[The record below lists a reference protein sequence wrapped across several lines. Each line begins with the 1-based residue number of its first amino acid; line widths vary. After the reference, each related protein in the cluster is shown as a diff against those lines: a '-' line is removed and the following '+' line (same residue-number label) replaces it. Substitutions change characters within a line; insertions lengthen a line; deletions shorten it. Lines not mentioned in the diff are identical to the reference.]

1 MSAAQ
6 LAFNRVKEAFDI
18 NSNPDISMRR
28 HWLLQLRG
36 ALKQHEHDLISAM
49 DKDFAGR
56 SEMESRMADL
66 MPCYAL
72 LRYTLK
78 NLSSWMKPEKR
89 PIDLAFR
96 PGKAWVEYQPVGVVG
111 IIAPWN
117 YPVNLAL
124 LPLITALAAGN
135 RVLLKLSEYTP
146 ETNRVLNKLLTDVFS
161 HEEVGVIH
169 GGASVGAEFSRL
181 PFNHIVFTG
190 SSAIGRKIMR
200 AAAEN
205 LTPVTLE
212 LGGKSP
218 VLVAP
223 DSDATQIARTIIFG
237 KSFNAGQTCIAPD
250 YLMCAQTQQEPLIEG
265 MQNAFTQQ
273 YPNALENSAYT
284 SIINTQ
290 HFQRLIHLLDDAKE
304 RGATVIPLQQP
315 AIDESRR
322 RIVPHIITGVTD
334 DMLIM
339 QEEIF
344 GPLLPIKTY
353 DVIGSA
359 LRYIHRRPKPLAL
372 YLMTSEPFVIE
383 MCTKQVHSGG
393 LCINETMR
401 HAAVDSL
408 PFGGIGASGVGCYH
422 GPEGFKQLSHPKAV
436 LQYKRVNF
444 NSLIHPPYRWWHRLA
459 VRWLSRK

>member
-28 HWLLQLRG
+28 HWLLQLQS
-36 ALKQHEHDLISAM
+36 ALKQHEHDLIIAM
-49 DKDFAGR
+49 GKDFSSR

-66 MPCYAL
+66 MPCYTL

-78 NLSSWMKPEKR
+78 NLSHWMKPEKR
-89 PIDLAFR
+89 PVDLVFR
-96 PGKAWVEYQPVGVVG
+96 PGKAWVEYQPIGVVG

-146 ETNRVLNKLLTDVFS
+146 ETNRVLSKLLSDVFS
-161 HEEVGVIH
+161 HEEVGVIQ
-169 GGASVGAEFSRL
+169 GGTSVGEEFSRL
-181 PFNHIVFTG
+181 PFNHIIFTG
-190 SSAIGRKIMR
+190 SSAVGRKVMR

-223 DSDATQIARTIIFG
+223 DSDVTQLAGSIVFG
-237 KSFNAGQTCIAPD
+237 KSLNAGQTCIAPD
-250 YLMCAQTQQEPLIEG
+250 YLMCTAAQCEPLVVA
-265 MQNAFTQQ
+265 MQKVFTQQ
-273 YPNALENSAYT
+273 YPTALDNEAYT
-284 SIINTQ
+284 SIINEQ
-290 HFQRLIHLLDDAKE
+290 HFQRLIHLLADAKKL
-304 RGATVIPLQQP
+304 GATIIPLQQP
-315 AIDESRR
+315 AIDEARR

-334 DMLIM
+334 NMLIM

-344 GPLLPIKTY
+344 GPLLPIKIY

-359 LRYIHRRPKPLAL
+359 LRYIHLKPKPLAL
-372 YLMTSEPFVIE
+372 YLMTSEPFIIE

-393 LCINETMR
+393 LCINETML

-408 PFGGIGASGVGCYH
+408 PFGGIGTSGVGCYH
-422 GPEGFKQLSHPKAV
+422 GPEGFKRLSHSKAV